1 MSSTFDPLRQKRCW
15 TEEQLNWCGS
25 PNDKKNPKVFSQNVQ
40 EGEKTDLQQLL
51 LLKLPENVYLVL
63 ERRVKCQLV
72 VSKLLVVI
80 FIFECFGELLS
91 LLTVATLGG
100 TNIYFWVALLLSDN
114 TFHWLPPPLLFN
126 YETCGN
132 HFQELQ
138 YFEVLFCCAYFV
150 PSLPGVLCVL
160 SCEANLHIVCETE
173 HRFNLNHWLKHG
185 IPQDGCLVLSL
196 PIYR

>member
-1 MSSTFDPLRQKRCW
+1 M
-15 TEEQLNWCGS
+15 
-25 PNDKKNPKVFSQNVQ
+25 
-40 EGEKTDLQQLL
+40 
-51 LLKLPENVYLVL
+51 
-63 ERRVKCQLV
+63 KCQLV

-114 TFHWLPPPLLFN
+114 TFYWLPPPLLFN

-185 IPQDGCLVLSL
+185 IPQDGCLVLTFPCLSIDSVSGPDHFPDITL
-196 PIYR
+196 CPFPSYNHAKLKRYGYYNSFDYAKVCIVIVFITL